1 MWNLCEGM
9 VWFFGNPFELLSSVF
24 DLRSCCGVF
33 FCGIYV
39 GERMIFVKP
48 FRAGV
53 VWVWFEILLWVVHF
67 LWNLC
72 GGTIWSFWDPFD
84 FGCAFNFCGI
94 YYQWRYVFCC
104 TISISCPLHLI
115 WEFFAN
121 IFPPVH
127 SICVQICRGGKL
139 GLQILGSWKGGLG
152 SDLRVTKRLCS
163 SSNRKYIKHAILDE
177 TLSSDFRHSY
187 HFGFKVWFLSKL
199 LGVVAI
205 SWVEGVIFVLPVWST
220 IVCVWCELVVCVFQS
235 VW

>member
-1 MWNLCEGM
+1 MHFWNWICSYYHVLRFVGLDTVFWTAHFASAVLRVWFEILLCVVNFMWNLCEGT

-127 SICVQICRGGKL
+127 SICVQICRGGML
-139 GLQILGSWKGGLG
+139 GL
-152 SDLRVTKRLCS
+152 
-163 SSNRKYIKHAILDE
+163 
-177 TLSSDFRHSY
+177 
-187 HFGFKVWFLSKL
+187 
-199 LGVVAI
+199 
-205 SWVEGVIFVLPVWST
+205 
-220 IVCVWCELVVCVFQS
+220 
-235 VW
+235 